1 MALSIKSGEADRLAR
16 QLAAETGASLTAAV
30 IDALRVRTP
39 SAAIAETASSQRSPG
54 SSRSRWIAHSRPTT
68 SMATGTS

>member
-1 MALSIKSGEADRLAR
+1 MVWSIKSGEADRLAR

-54 SSRSRWIAHSRPTT
+54 SSR
-68 SMATGTS
+68 